1 MKVKTAAPRVIDF
14 ESHLTNQM
22 MRSPRCVPKYPG
34 IRNFLIKSLM
44 SEWDAVRHAL
54 RERFVREDKTNL
66 RQKLEKRQKEEGI
79 TAAVDAY
86 LASHTWAPYEPFPKF
101 KHVTKDNLIHIL
113 VDKKNIQ
120 LLLGTTP
127 FIYGGHIA
135 MNNYGRWQMPS
146 QTPSSADST
155 LGVPTPPRP
164 YLSVSAPELPLSTP
178 RPPRCP
184 CAQTADAVTS
194 QSQTPRSRA
203 RRRCAA
209 AAATC
214 LCTRTVAGCNPTPG
228 PPPS

>member
-22 MRSPRCVPKYPG
+22 MRSPRYVPKYPG

-54 RERFVREDKTNL
+54 RERFVREDKTNF

-113 VDKKNIQ
+113 VDKKNSIR
-120 LLLGTTP
+120 GTLEVMKMRTVSGLSKAELVQHV
-127 FIYGGHIA
+127 FNFAKLKAQDGGA
-135 MNNYGRWQMPS
+135 G
-146 QTPSSADST
+146 
-155 LGVPTPPRP
+155 
-164 YLSVSAPELPLSTP
+164 
-178 RPPRCP
+178 
-184 CAQTADAVTS
+184 
-194 QSQTPRSRA
+194 
-203 RRRCAA
+203 
-209 AAATC
+209 AATAASGQEQ
-214 LCTRTVAGCNPTPG
+214 LRAEDISKVLEVDSNIRKSARLSQKPTRRYK
-228 PPPS
+228 